1 MLGSREKAKRGQAS
15 IAVSLFLTR
24 PAFLV
29 FPLPSSIGVSS
40 SCFAYTLSSSVR
52 LDFSRFHLRQ
62 ETNNNNYTARTQ
74 KLQNMA
80 KLQEKP
86 TMLSPS
92 LTGVYIPAAMLV
104 IGTAIVKMEYIW
116 YSVSLAVV
124 LAGFRMFR
132 GRRLQYSRH
141 KCEFISCIYLLTL

>member
-1 MLGSREKAKRGQAS
+1 
-15 IAVSLFLTR
+15 
-24 PAFLV
+24 
-29 FPLPSSIGVSS
+29 
-40 SCFAYTLSSSVR
+40 
-52 LDFSRFHLRQ
+52 
-62 ETNNNNYTARTQ
+62 
-74 KLQNMA
+74 MA

-116 YSVSLAVV
+116 YSVGLAVV

-132 GRRLQYSRH
+132 GRMLI
-141 KCEFISCIYLLTL
+141 KISM